1 MTSTDTPSTTSAAQ
15 GSPQGSPFW
24 RFSLRLYRAPG
35 VGDACI
41 ALQEGS
47 GVDVNLLLFLL
58 WQATQRRALTA
69 ADIKALDETIGGW
82 RDTAVIP
89 LRILRRALKSS
100 PGLVDP
106 NTAEAFRTRIKAVE
120 LEAERLQQ
128 EAMYAL
134 AAAMPLG
141 HALGRDA
148 TSPLEAARS
157 NVAAYQT
164 MRAVA
169 FPKAAVDTVLIAIAK
184 LEGE

>member
-1 MTSTDTPSTTSAAQ
+1 MTSTETPSSTSAA
-15 GSPQGSPFW
+15 QGSPFW

-41 ALQEGS
+41 ALQEEC

-58 WQATQRRALTA
+58 WQATQPRTLTA
-69 ADIKALDETIGGW
+69 ADIKALDQTIGGW

-89 LRILRRALKSS
+89 LRNLRRALKSS
-100 PGLVDP
+100 PGLVAP

-134 AAAMPLG
+134 AAAMPP
-141 HALGRDA
+141 ASNA
-148 TSPLEAARS
+148 TSPAEAARS
-157 NVAAYQT
+157 NVVAYQT

-169 FPKAAVDTVLIAIAK
+169 FPKAAVDTVLTAFAT

>member
-1 MTSTDTPSTTSAAQ
+1 MSSTDTQSATPSQ
-15 GSPQGSPFW
+15 GSAQGSPFW

-41 ALQEGS
+41 ALQEKA

-58 WQATQRRALTA
+58 WQATQRRVLAA
-69 ADIKALDETIGGW
+69 ADVKALDETIGGW
-82 RDTAVIP
+82 RNTAVIP
-89 LRILRRALKSS
+89 LRNVRRALKSA

-128 EAMYAL
+128 EAMYTL
-134 AAAMPLG
+134 ATTMPLG
-141 HALGRDA
+141 RELARDA
-148 TSPLEAARS
+148 TSPVEAARS
-157 NVAAYQT
+157 NVAAYET
-164 MRAVA
+164 MRGVA
-169 FPKAAVDTVLIAIAK
+169 FPKAAVDTVLAAFAK

>member
-1 MTSTDTPSTTSAAQ
+1 MTSTDTQSAQA
-15 GSPQGSPFW
+15 SAQGSPFW

-41 ALQEGS
+41 ALQEEAR
-47 GVDVNLLLFLL
+47 VDVNLLLFLL
-58 WQATQRRALTA
+58 WQATQQRALTA
-69 ADIKALDETIGGW
+69 ADIKALDATISGW

-89 LRILRRALKSS
+89 LRNLRRALKSV
-100 PGLVDP
+100 PGLVAL

-134 AAAMPLG
+134 AATMPPV
-141 HALGRDA
+141 RDA
-148 TSPLEAARS
+148 TSPVEAARA
-157 NVAAYQT
+157 NVAAYET

-169 FPKAAVDTVLIAIAK
+169 FPKAAVDTVLTAFAK

>member
-1 MTSTDTPSTTSAAQ
+1 MLA
-15 GSPQGSPFW
+15 
-24 RFSLRLYRAPG
+24 
-35 VGDACI
+35 
-41 ALQEGS
+41 
-47 GVDVNLLLFLL
+47 
-58 WQATQRRALTA
+58 A

-89 LRILRRALKSS
+89 LRNVRRALKSA

-134 AAAMPLG
+134 AATMPP
-141 HALGRDA
+141 ARDA
-148 TSPLEAARS
+148 TSPVEAARS
-157 NVAAYQT
+157 NVAAYET
-164 MRAVA
+164 MRGVA
-169 FPKAAVDTVLIAIAK
+169 FPKAAVDTVLTAFAK

>member
-1 MTSTDTPSTTSAAQ
+1 MANPDSQSASTQ
-15 GSPQGSPFW
+15 GSSQGSSQGSPFW

-41 ALQEGS
+41 ALQEEA

-58 WQATQRRALTA
+58 WQATEERVLTA
-69 ADIKALDETIGGW
+69 ADVKALDDTIGGW

-89 LRILRRALKSS
+89 LRNVRRALKSS

-106 NTAEAFRTRIKAVE
+106 STAEAFRTRIKAVE

-134 AAAMPLG
+134 AAASP
-141 HALGRDA
+141 AGRDV
-148 TSPLEAARS
+148 TSPVDAARA
-157 NVAAYQT
+157 NVAAYEA

-169 FPKAAVDTVLIAIAK
+169 FPKAAVDAVLTAFAK

>member
-1 MTSTDTPSTTSAAQ
+1 MTDTQSATPSA
-15 GSPQGSPFW
+15 QGSPFW

-35 VGDACI
+35 AGDACI
-41 ALQEGS
+41 ALQEEA

-58 WQATQRRALTA
+58 WEATERRVLTA
-69 ADIKALDETIGGW
+69 ADVKALDETIGGW

-89 LRILRRALKSS
+89 LRNVRRALKSS
-100 PGLVDP
+100 PGLVAP

-134 AAAMPLG
+134 AATMP
-141 HALGRDA
+141 LGRDA
-148 TSPLEAARS
+148 TSPVEAARS
-157 NVAAYQT
+157 NVAAYET
-164 MRAVA
+164 VRAVA
-169 FPKAAVDTVLIAIAK
+169 FPKAAVDTVLTAFAK

>member
-1 MTSTDTPSTTSAAQ
+1 MTSTDTQSATPSA
-15 GSPQGSPFW
+15 QGSPFW

-41 ALQEGS
+41 ALQEEA

-58 WQATQRRALTA
+58 WQATERRALTA
-69 ADIKALDETIGGW
+69 ADVKALDQTVGGW

-89 LRILRRALKSS
+89 LRNLRRALKSS
-100 PGLVDP
+100 PGLVAP
-106 NTAEAFRTRIKAVE
+106 NAAEAFRTRIKAVE

-134 AAAMPLG
+134 AATTPLGRPLG
-141 HALGRDA
+141 HDA

-157 NVAAYQT
+157 NVAAYET
-164 MRAVA
+164 VRAVA
-169 FPKAAVDTVLIAIAK
+169 FPKAAVDTVLTAFAK

>member
-1 MTSTDTPSTTSAAQ
+1 MTSTDTRSATPTA
-15 GSPQGSPFW
+15 QGSPFW

-35 VGDACI
+35 VGYACI
-41 ALQEGS
+41 ALQEEA

-58 WQATQRRALTA
+58 WQATQRRVLTA
-69 ADIKALDETIGGW
+69 ADVKALDKTIGGW

-89 LRILRRALKSS
+89 LRNVRRALKSA

-134 AAAMPLG
+134 AATIPPAG
-141 HALGRDA
+141 ALGRDA
-148 TSPLEAARS
+148 TSSVEAARS
-157 NVAAYQT
+157 NVAAYET
-164 MRAVA
+164 VRAVA
-169 FPKAAVDTVLIAIAK
+169 FPKAAVDTVLTAFAK